1 MKVTSFKSFVVGT
14 PPPGHGGRYFIFV
27 KLTTACGIDGY
38 GEIYAGHIAPDIIC
52 QIAQDSFE
60 RHLYNNQF
68 SRLRPLCI
76 KCMAQAFCTA

>member
-52 QIAQDSFE
+52 QIAKIALSVIYITISF
-60 RHLYNNQF
+60 RG
-68 SRLRPLCI
+68 
-76 KCMAQAFCTA
+76 